1 MERTETT
8 EDGDTSGSAHDEGV
22 NQSIGS
28 VTRVDRLQRRVPTI
42 GFPVAVAKRY
52 GEDHGGWLGSLIA
65 YYGFFSLYP
74 LLVVFVTLAT
84 WVLDDR
90 PTALQRVLEA
100 LWSKLPF
107 VTDELSAGVNQQVQD
122 LTGQGWVLGVSLIV
136 ALWGSVGVVRVL
148 QDTVNTIWGVPR
160 YRRPRFFPKLLRGL
174 AVVGLLGIGV
184 VGTAI
189 VAGITVAVDL
199 PLVAVIGAAVG
210 NIVVAGAIAIGV
222 YHLVI
227 GTSVRTADVLPGALI
242 TAVGVYA
249 ITLLGGL
256 YVKHVVARMSG
267 VYGPFASTIGL
278 LAYVSLTVQIFV
290 VATEVSV
297 VRARRL
303 WPRTLTADLAEPDL
317 RAIELTMGREA
328 LAAPRRPHPRGRT
341 TATSLAITSPRSMI
355 ADHGSSIR
363 PRGRDRYRCD
373 PRR

>member
-1 MERTETT
+1 MTQPIENLL
-8 EDGDTSGSAHDEGV
+8 A
-22 NQSIGS
+22 
-28 VTRVDRLQRRVPTI
+28 RVDRVQRRFPVI

-84 WVLDDR
+84 WILQDR
-90 PTALQRVLEA
+90 PNALQSVLEA

-107 VTDELSAGVNQQVQD
+107 VSDEISAGVHEQVRD
-122 LTGQGWVLGVSLIV
+122 LAGQGWVLGVSLIV
-136 ALWGSVGVVRVL
+136 ALWGSVGVIRVL

-160 YRRPRFFPKLLRGL
+160 YRRPGFFPKLVRGL
-174 AVVGLLGIGV
+174 AVVALLGIGM

-189 VAGITVAVDL
+189 VAGVTVAVDL
-199 PLVAVIGAAVG
+199 PLVAALGAAVA
-210 NIVVAGAIAIGV
+210 NIVLAGVMAIGV

-227 GTSVRTADVLPGALI
+227 GTSVRTADVFPGALI

-278 LAYVSLTVQIFV
+278 LAYVSLTVQTFV

-303 WPRTLTADLAEPDL
+303 WPRTLISDLGEPDL
-317 RAIELTMGREA
+317 RAIELTMAREA
-328 LAAPRRPHPRGRT
+328 LAAPQP
-341 TATSLAITSPRSMI
+341 TSTQE
-355 ADHGSSIR
+355 
-363 PRGRDRYRCD
+363 
-373 PRR
+373 PRRSDAVGDHPLPGA

>member
-1 MERTETT
+1 MT
-8 EDGDTSGSAHDEGV
+8 
-22 NQSIGS
+22 QSIGRL
-28 VTRVDRLQRRVPTI
+28 TRVDRLQRRVPTI

-122 LTGQGWVLGVSLIV
+122 LTGQGWVLGVSLVV
-136 ALWGSVGVVRVL
+136 ALWGCVGVVRVL

-160 YRRPRFFPKLLRGL
+160 YRRPRFLPKLLRGF
-174 AVVGLLGIGV
+174 AVVGLLGIGA

-199 PLVAVIGAAVG
+199 PLVAAIGAAVA
-210 NIVVAGAIAIGV
+210 NIVLAGAIAIGI
-222 YHLVI
+222 YHLAI

-278 LAYVSLTVQIFV
+278 LAYVSLTVQVFV
-290 VATEVSV
+290 VATEISV
-297 VRARRL
+297 VRARSL
-303 WPRTLTADLAEPDL
+303 WPRTLTSDLGEPDL

-328 LAAPRRPHPRGRT
+328 LTAPHE
-341 TATSLAITSPRSMI
+341 
-355 ADHGSSIR
+355 SSIQASNDSDVPGDHPVPR
-363 PRGRDRYRCD
+363 P
-373 PRR
+373 